1 VINLMKGF
9 LAAFALL
16 CASLLSLLGFLLV
29 TAELVS
35 LNLGYYGG
43 IIKFF
48 FALAVGVF
56 LIYAWYLF
64 LQFIFNRLAA

>member
-1 VINLMKGF
+1 VINLIKGF

-16 CASLLSLLGFLLV
+16 CVSLLSLLGFLLV

-43 IIKFF
+43 MLKFF
-48 FALAVGVF
+48 FALAVGIF

-64 LQFIFNRLAA
+64 LRFIFNLLSA